1 MAAIKATAVRV
12 IVVALLITAAAAADA
27 YTNHTV
33 GGDAGWFFNSTT
45 NKTSAD
51 YNAWAANQ
59 TFSLGDYL
67 IFNTNTNQTVIQT
80 YNKTTYD
87 SCTMDDSL
95 DTDTFQYGGGSNQFG
110 SATVISVPLVIE
122 GTQYYFSDADDG
134 GQCQHGMAFEIKVS
148 HGLGLPP
155 SLNQPPPPAYVP
167 PPAAADE
174 GQSPPITVVTSPP
187 SGGGMRTSANFF
199 GLVLVLLVVL
209 SFLALGT
216 V

>member
-1 MAAIKATAVRV
+1 MAATKATPLGLIA
-12 IVVALLITAAAAADA
+12 VALLVTAVAAADT

-51 YNAWAANQ
+51 YRSWVGNQ
-59 TFSLGDYL
+59 TFNLGDYL

-80 YNKTTYD
+80 YNKTTYG
-87 SCTMDDSL
+87 SCITDDAL
-95 DTDTFQYGGGSNQFG
+95 DTDTFQYDGGNNDFG
-110 SATVISVPLVIE
+110 SAMMIAVPLTIE

-134 GQCQHGMAFEIKVS
+134 EQCQHGMAFDIKVS

-167 PPAAADE
+167 PPGPADQGE
-174 GQSPPITVVTSPP
+174 SPRIPVVGTP
-187 SGGGMRTSANFF
+187 SSNDGMMTTANFF
-199 GLVLVLLVVL
+199 VFVLLVL
-209 SFLALGT
+209 ISLLA
-216 V
+216 